1 MEAEKIV
8 YLKMIQD
15 LEQKIKDRI
24 AELESEI
31 TKDLELYS
39 GMVMM
44 FKEARIDELRKLL
57 K

>member
-57 K
+57 E